1 MASIGVKEV
10 RVRGRECLN
19 LKIKVELHG
28 TVPFRRA
35 SDLLIPDQSGVYI
48 LHDLRGALYVGRTTS
63 LRRRFL
69 QHEGEPTNPLIP
81 TARQNPVGQLC
92 FSWIVLADFKR
103 LKAVEAELIIALDPP
118 CNRCTPTLTH

>member
-10 RVRGRECLN
+10 RARGRECLT

-35 SDLLIPDQSGVYI
+35 SDLLVPDRAGVYI

-63 LRRRFL
+63 LRRRFR
-69 QHEGEPTNPLIP
+69 QHESEPANPLIP

-92 FSWIVLADFKR
+92 FSWITLDDPKR
-103 LKAVEAELIIALDPP
+103 CKAVEAELIVALDPP
-118 CNRCTPTLTH
+118 CNRCTPSLTH